1 MSQGSYSHQI
11 SSCTLKPREIYV
23 QVFAVA
29 AKKLT
34 FKKDLFHFWLERYNK
49 ALKNRPHRQTMIFVL
64 LDPQHSLKQRW
75 TKLPVS
81 LKASQETWRRT
92 EGLPKFKS
100 ETHSVLTVTYRRGQF
115 SELVPEIKQ
124 FTGCQQNHVQI
135 SHHERCKQQVLFLN
149 NYLW

>member
-1 MSQGSYSHQI
+1 MSLGSYSHQI
-11 SSCTLKPREIYV
+11 SSCTSKPREIYV

-29 AKKLT
+29 AEKLT
-34 FKKDLFHFWLERYNK
+34 SKICFIFLFERYSK

-64 LDPQHSLKQRW
+64 LDPQRSLKQRW
-75 TKLPVS
+75 TKLAVF
-81 LKASQETWRRT
+81 LAASQETWRRT
-92 EGLPKFKS
+92 EEFPKFKS